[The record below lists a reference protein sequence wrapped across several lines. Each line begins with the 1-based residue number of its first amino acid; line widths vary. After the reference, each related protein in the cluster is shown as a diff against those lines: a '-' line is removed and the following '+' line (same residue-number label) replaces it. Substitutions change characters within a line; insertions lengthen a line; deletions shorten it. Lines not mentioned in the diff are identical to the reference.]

1 MSMLDTYRNNLLRK
15 REEAA
20 KLNQDLAKEQ
30 AKIAP
35 LQQKIIS
42 ANAAIGRTKS
52 ASTIKSKLNEIERAN
67 KAIADTQKKVGD
79 IQKKL
84 AQKEKE
90 IAAAE
95 KTYHNEETKV
105 NKKAAD
111 AEKKRIQEA
120 SRQSAALEQAIHR
133 QEQLQFQMRQ
143 EIDEMKALPE
153 KITVLF
159 LAANPK
165 STPQLNLDEEAR
177 AIREKIRLSE
187 YRDSVQF
194 ESRWAVR
201 AGDILQAINETNPT
215 IVHFSGHGTDL
226 GELVLLNPDGTEK
239 FVSAEAITA
248 AMATASDTIRLV
260 VFNACFSEAQAESVV
275 NHIEAAVGMSDSI
288 DDETAC
294 VFAAQ
299 LYSSIGFGRSL
310 QTAFNQ
316 AKAALLLENVPDEN
330 VPTLYTR
337 DDVNA
342 NEMLKCPVPHSRVGK
357 APAFQVLHF
366 FKVLLSA
373 FGGLLLFTGCP
384 LAVALCRVAVT
395 PETSLSLCKIGFF
408 GRMAL
413 TAV

>member
-226 GELVLLNPDGTEK
+226 GELVLLNPDGTENLFQPK
-239 FVSAEAITA
+239 QSQRRWQPLPILLDWLSLMRVS
-248 AMATASDTIRLV
+248 RKHKL
-260 VFNACFSEAQAESVV
+260 
-275 NHIEAAVGMSDSI
+275 
-288 DDETAC
+288 
-294 VFAAQ
+294 
-299 LYSSIGFGRSL
+299 
-310 QTAFNQ
+310 
-316 AKAALLLENVPDEN
+316 
-330 VPTLYTR
+330 
-337 DDVNA
+337 
-342 NEMLKCPVPHSRVGK
+342 
-357 APAFQVLHF
+357 
-366 FKVLLSA
+366 KVL
-373 FGGLLLFTGCP
+373 
-384 LAVALCRVAVT
+384 
-395 PETSLSLCKIGFF
+395 
-408 GRMAL
+408 
-413 TAV
+413 

>member
-177 AIREKIRLSE
+177 AIREKSVFQNIEILFSLKVAGQFAQVIFYKRLTKQIQRL
-187 YRDSVQF
+187 Y
-194 ESRWAVR
+194 
-201 AGDILQAINETNPT
+201 IL
-215 IVHFSGHGTDL
+215 VD
-226 GELVLLNPDGTEK
+226 
-239 FVSAEAITA
+239 
-248 AMATASDTIRLV
+248 
-260 VFNACFSEAQAESVV
+260 
-275 NHIEAAVGMSDSI
+275 
-288 DDETAC
+288 
-294 VFAAQ
+294 
-299 LYSSIGFGRSL
+299 
-310 QTAFNQ
+310 
-316 AKAALLLENVPDEN
+316 
-330 VPTLYTR
+330 
-337 DDVNA
+337 
-342 NEMLKCPVPHSRVGK
+342 
-357 APAFQVLHF
+357 
-366 FKVLLSA
+366 
-373 FGGLLLFTGCP
+373 
-384 LAVALCRVAVT
+384 
-395 PETSLSLCKIGFF
+395 
-408 GRMAL
+408 MAL
-413 TAV
+413 IWVN

>member
-226 GELVLLNPDGTEK
+226 GELMLLNPDGTEK

-288 DDETAC
+288 ADETAC

-299 LYSSIGFGRSL
+299 LYSSIGFGYSL

-342 NEMLKCPVPHSRVGK
+342 NEMYLVQS
-357 APAFQVLHF
+357 
-366 FKVLLSA
+366 
-373 FGGLLLFTGCP
+373 
-384 LAVALCRVAVT
+384 
-395 PETSLSLCKIGFF
+395 
-408 GRMAL
+408 
-413 TAV
+413 